1 MKKALIIAMIVVV
14 GLLGCNSFN
23 RIQNPASSS
32 VVKEPTRAEL
42 YESYWQTF
50 MSSQQPDDA
59 DGSLAYESNRI
70 EPSAPGTCAV
80 FKMPSFPPPPVF
92 PYKEFQNLK
101 PKDFDGASAIERKHM
116 QNLADYIFKYRS
128 QVLRAHVAYL
138 SKCRSEQLEQT
149 KKIQKPAAAD
159 KK

>member
-1 MKKALIIAMIVVV
+1 MKKALVIAMIAVV

-23 RIQNPASSS
+23 RIQNPPAAA
-32 VVKEPTRAEL
+32 VVKEPTRTEL

-50 MSSQQPDDA
+50 MAGQQPDDST
-59 DGSLAYESNRI
+59 GSLPKESNRT
-70 EPSAPGTCAV
+70 EVSSPGSCVV
-80 FKMPSFPPPPVF
+80 FKMPTFPPPPVF

-116 QNLADYIFKYRS
+116 QNLSDYIFKYRS
-128 QVLRAHVAYL
+128 SVLRTHVAYL
-138 SKCRSEQLEQT
+138 AKCRSEQLEQT
-149 KKIQKPAAAD
+149 KKTQSPGLAD